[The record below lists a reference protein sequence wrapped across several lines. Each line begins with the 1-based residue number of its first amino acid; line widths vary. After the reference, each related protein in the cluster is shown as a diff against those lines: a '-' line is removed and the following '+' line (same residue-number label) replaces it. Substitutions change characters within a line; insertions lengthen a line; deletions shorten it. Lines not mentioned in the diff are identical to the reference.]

1 MNENQQNKFKQ
12 LMNKVKEP
20 PHGGLATTKSNRFQD
35 QPWYIKLWRLRWYL
49 KIPLDTI
56 VYRFNSRFTDGEWK
70 KAYSLAIGN
79 AQYKMKWIYTLQ
91 EATKILENKRKK

>member
-1 MNENQQNKFKQ
+1 MKD
-12 LMNKVKEP
+12 
-20 PHGGLATTKSNRFQD
+20 RFQN

-49 KIPLDTI
+49 KIPFHTI
-56 VYRFNSRFTDGEWK
+56 TYRFKSKFTDGEWK
-70 KAYSLAIGN
+70 KAYSLAIGD

>member
-1 MNENQQNKFKQ
+1 MKD
-12 LMNKVKEP
+12 
-20 PHGGLATTKSNRFQD
+20 RFQN

-56 VYRFNSRFTDGEWK
+56 TYRFNSRFTDGEWK